1 MNSFCII
8 IIFAPLNTI
17 KLDFIEYFNVI
28 LSTIHENFIFLVFK
42 KIRSLAFLDAL
53 NSLYVYIVFAF
64 LQLKHTSTLYA

>member
-17 KLDFIEYFNVI
+17 QLDFIEYFNVI

-42 KIRSLAFLDAL
+42 KIRSLAFLDTL
-53 NSLYVYIVFAF
+53 NSLYVYTVFAF

>member
-17 KLDFIEYFNVI
+17 QLDFIEYFNVI

-42 KIRSLAFLDAL
+42 KIRSLAFLDTL